1 MGHQL
6 KTRIVLLLI
15 FSITFSAC
23 EKADFMGMFI
33 SKESVNQRFDQSMEW
48 NALHPFREIVVL
60 SDDYSI
66 LSMSDSHVGGT
77 VNLETFLNIAKTTNV
92 SALIMVGDLT
102 TGHAKD
108 YAEFQQHVPD
118 QDSLPSF
125 LIVGNHD
132 LYFDGWTEFHSR
144 FGSSTYFFTI
154 STPAA
159 TDLFICL
166 DTGGGT
172 LGTKQLDWLK
182 EILQTVRPNYRRC
195 IVFTHNNLFRFRHTF
210 STNPLVEEL
219 HVLIELF
226 TKHHVD
232 MVITGHDHK
241 QYVKLFGNTT
251 HIVMDA
257 LMDGLS
263 YSGYF
268 QLDVQSGN
276 LEYKFLNF

>member
-6 KTRIVLLLI
+6 KTRIVLLLTFLI
-15 FSITFSAC
+15 AFSAC

-33 SKESVNQRFDQSMEW
+33 SNESVNQRFEQSINW
-48 NALHPFREIVVL
+48 NTLHPFREIVVL
-60 SDDYSI
+60 SDNYSI

-77 VNLETFLNIAKTTNV
+77 ANLDTFLNIAKTTNV

-108 YAEFQQHVPD
+108 YAEFQQHIPN

-132 LYFDGWTEFHSR
+132 LYFDGWPEFYSR

-154 STPAA
+154 STPSA

-182 EILQTVRPNYRRC
+182 DVLQTMRPNYRRC
-195 IVFTHNNLFRFRHTF
+195 IVFTHNNLFRFRRTF

-219 HVLIELF
+219 HASALGSSIVLKSEI
-226 TKHHVD
+226 
-232 MVITGHDHK
+232 
-241 QYVKLFGNTT
+241 
-251 HIVMDA
+251 
-257 LMDGLS
+257 
-263 YSGYF
+263 
-268 QLDVQSGN
+268 
-276 LEYKFLNF
+276 